1 MSKIIEKK
9 MRLSVSSSCSSKCSI
24 SDPRRLRTLSR
35 LISLLATKMKTIERI
50 PEQYPLHCTVLPT
63 HVDEIVSILEV
74 LETPS
79 LPPSWQA
86 SPSLQLSP
94 PSPPTPVRS
103 VPKLPLLFNVNTTAH
118 TPHSRHM
125 VSAMCD
131 SPIRPSPIR
140 QGVHAERCQKRLSV
154 SLVDGS
160 ESNTPLHLPLQIKKR
175 LYWRDIGTQTMPS
188 CMYLGTS
195 IVVAVA
201 EIVVSN
207 MCERGEMEYT
217 DLLLCACVCKEWKQS
232 VYSSLHMLRCV
243 YRTCLKR
250 VSVMVVFVHMFH
262 VLISVS
268 VHFWFEGR
276 LEVCTC
282 QILKCLIFP
291 DSSILFPGD

>member
-1 MSKIIEKK
+1 M
-9 MRLSVSSSCSSKCSI
+9 SSSCSSKFSI

-86 SPSLQLSP
+86 SPTPQLPP

-103 VPKLPLLFNVNTTAH
+103 VPKLSCDAAQLLFNVHTTAH
-118 TPHSRHM
+118 TPHSHHI

-140 QGVHAERCQKRLSV
+140 RGVHAELFQKRLLV
-154 SLVDGS
+154 SMLDVS
-160 ESNTPLHLPLQIKKR
+160 ESNTTLHLPLEIKKR

-201 EIVVSN
+201 EIFVSN

-232 VYSSLHMLRCV
+232 VCSSLHMLRCV
-243 YRTCLKR
+243 YCTCLKH
-250 VSVMVVFVHMFH
+250 VSVMVVFVRMFH
-262 VLISVS
+262 IY
-268 VHFWFEGR
+268 
-276 LEVCTC
+276 
-282 QILKCLIFP
+282 
-291 DSSILFPGD
+291 